1 MRPRVGGLWESR
13 GRRDC
18 AFPPASPSRGA
29 GGRRLW
35 NLPSWSAPVTPW
47 GPARLGTEVLGIV
60 AVSPSSRALRLPR
73 DTQKALGLCPIGL
86 QFCRRSCGGHRA
98 FGCHEEGGCKGAG
111 LRTLASKTP
120 TWGLSPCRAEVGPQ
134 GLLIGHTMPAFLL
147 LFFFLVVV
155 AVGKTKFKTIILC
168 SWWLTGPGQAGSEPR
183 SRGLAHGPAWGFT
196 GGRVGRA
203 GRASSRQR
211 CPRGP
216 SPSAC
221 QPHAASVCVRCRTQ
235 RAAGPEG

>member
-1 MRPRVGGLWESR
+1 MRPRVGGLWVSSR
-13 GRRDC
+13 VPLTGC
-18 AFPPASPSRGA
+18 RGA
-29 GGRRLW
+29 EAW

-47 GPARLGTEVLGIV
+47 GPAHLGTEVLGIV

-111 LRTLASKTP
+111 RRTLASKTP

-183 SRGLAHGPAWGFT
+183 SRGLAHGPAWGFA

-203 GRASSRQR
+203 GRASSRHR